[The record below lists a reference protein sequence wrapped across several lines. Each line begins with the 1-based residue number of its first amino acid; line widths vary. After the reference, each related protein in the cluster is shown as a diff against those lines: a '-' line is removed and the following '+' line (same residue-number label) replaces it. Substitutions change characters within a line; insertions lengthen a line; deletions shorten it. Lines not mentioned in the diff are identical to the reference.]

1 MLRKHTRRERRE
13 EQRREEKAK
22 IAQKKREQEELSRK
36 TAATKLLRSLRVLVQ
51 GWNLVVVLGV
61 LTGLVASYVV
71 FKPHVSVEPL
81 MSLDPVNP
89 YTAQFNIKNENPLL
103 EIHDINA
110 VCWPRRME
118 SGNGFSVVSF
128 GPLVNV
134 HREMASLAAG
144 ASGTVDCPPVMGG
157 IGRWSGQVADAELI
171 IDVSYKQSF
180 WFKRVEE
187 LFPFGSRRDVQG
199 AVHWVHI
206 TGSDLKP
213 IFPTQK

>member
-1 MLRKHTRRERRE
+1 MSQGLTRRERRE
-13 EQRREEKAK
+13 KQRQEEKER
-22 IAQKKREQEELSRK
+22 IARKKREREELDRK
-36 TAATKLLRSLRVLVQ
+36 TTVNKFLWTLQLLVQ
-51 GWNLVVVLGV
+51 GWNLIVVIGV
-61 LTGLVASYVV
+61 LVGLLTSYIVL
-71 FKPHVSVEPL
+71 KPHVSVEPL

-89 YTAQFNIKNENPLL
+89 YTVQFSVKNENPLF
-103 EIHDINA
+103 EIHDVNA

-118 SGNGFSVVSF
+118 SGNGFSVISP

-134 HREMASLAAG
+134 HREIASLASG
-144 ASGTVDCPPVMGG
+144 LSGTVDCPPVMGG

-171 IDVSYKQSF
+171 IGVSYKQSF

-213 IFPTQK
+213 LFRSQ

>member
-1 MLRKHTRRERRE
+1 
-13 EQRREEKAK
+13 
-22 IAQKKREQEELSRK
+22 
-36 TAATKLLRSLRVLVQ
+36 VLVQ

-89 YTAQFNIKNENPLL
+89 YTTQFNIKNENPLL
-103 EIHDINA
+103 EIHDVNA

-118 SGNGFSVVSF
+118 SGNGFSVVSL

-171 IDVSYKQSF
+171 INVSYKQSF

-213 IFPTQK
+213 ILPTQK

>member
-1 MLRKHTRRERRE
+1 MAQKLTRRERRE
-13 EQRREEKAK
+13 KRRQEEKAK
-22 IAQKKREQEELSRK
+22 IAKKKREQEELSRK
-36 TAATKLLRSLRVLVQ
+36 TAATKFLWSFRLLAH
-51 GWNLVVVLGV
+51 GWNLVVVLSVIFGLPAGYV
-61 LTGLVASYVV
+61 L

-89 YTAQFNIKNENPLL
+89 YTVQFNIKNENSLL

-118 SGNGFSVVSF
+118 SGNGFSVLSL
-128 GPLVNV
+128 GPLPNI
-134 HREMASLAAG
+134 HREIASLAPG
-144 ASGTVDCPPVMGG
+144 VSGTVDCPPVIGG

-213 IFPTQK
+213 IFPTKR